1 MALPHIL
8 KHVYTNGTDEVIRR
22 GKKTHALGFVELI
35 EFDKLTGNIV
45 FRVKDDTYSSFYK
58 VYIQKY
64 SDPKHIALRCT
75 CPYNLGEICKHEV
88 ASLFQLQE
96 LLDKGQL
103 GDEEVYY
110 DQRHT
115 VVKPRNLDLRSLRS
129 LCSTESFNDAEKFL
143 QKKKAKIVSAKDE
156 TVKATLTVN
165 EKDYTVVIRKNAE
178 RSFDTSCDYEDTE
191 YPLCLP
197 KVIVFMQLIRQH
209 GAEYFDTIR
218 NRDVEKN
225 KLLEAYGYSLADNL
239 KGKFE
244 FVFKDG
250 KPFLR
255 VLDSSIKRVNTPGA
269 MMPRP
274 ADVQQKE
281 KLWQQKK
288 MTKPLKQY

>member
-1 MALPHIL
+1 
-8 KHVYTNGTDEVIRR
+8 
-22 GKKTHALGFVELI
+22 

-64 SDPKHIALRCT
+64 SDPKQISLRCT
-75 CPYNLGEICKHEV
+75 CPYNLGDICKHEV

-115 VVKPRNLDLRSLRS
+115 VVKLRNFDLRSMRA
-129 LCSTESFNDAEKFL
+129 LCSSESFNDAEKFL

-156 TVKATLTVN
+156 TVKATVPLPD
-165 EKDYTVVIRKNAE
+165 KDYTVVIRKNDE
-178 RSFDTSCDYEDTE
+178 RNFDTSCEYEDTE

-197 KVIVFMQLIRQH
+197 KVIVLMQLLRQH
-209 GAEYFDTIR
+209 GADYFDTIR

-225 KLLEAYGYSLADNL
+225 KLLEAYGYSLADDL

-255 VLDSSIKRVNTPGA
+255 VLDSRIKRVNTPGA
-269 MMPRP
+269 LTLKPVAAQP
-274 ADVQQKE
+274 AQETAAEADIEVAIAAPSATR
-281 KLWQQKK
+281 L
-288 MTKPLKQY
+288 